1 MSTKPRVF
9 SHTRQRSLN
18 AVDADLPALWP
29 SFGATNRPRSAH
41 IDHERLLDSCLTL
54 NTNRQPWH
62 RRGVVD
68 RLQGCDCGVRRPNRG
83 PGMARPL
90 GSGRHAHQTG
100 RVRLRHDEPLLLAV
114 TAGLGATRGLRLLA
128 TRCVDRK
135 EEA

>member
-41 IDHERLLDSCLTL
+41 IDQERLLDTL
-54 NTNRQPWH
+54 NTNRQPSH
-62 RRGVVD
+62 RRGVVG
-68 RLQGCDCGVRRPNRG
+68 RLQVATAVRRPNRG

-100 RVRLRHDEPLLLAV
+100 SVRLRHDELCYSPSL
-114 TAGLGATRGLRLLA
+114 AGLGATRGLRLLA